1 MKRRTITRLIKFTHN
16 VLLLTFI
23 YYCVYRPINARVCAS
38 GVRTTHAKGDADCL
52 IVWEALQAAGLS
64 PTVVVGEDT
73 DLAVLLLY
81 HCKAEHDIYLTSGS
95 QTNPKVFSIKEGQD
109 KVGKYVCEHILF
121 AHTVSGCD
129 TVPQPFNISK
139 TLPIKRLEKGDRPFC
154 DAAQVFLDPN
164 SNSQDVV
171 TSGEK
176 AFVRMYGGKA
186 EDSLDLLRL
195 VRYNQKLM
203 KNKNK
208 AVQAR
213 DLPLTSATAG
223 FQSKRVYFQ
232 IQEWATLGQPGLNPE
247 DWGWE
252 ITVFCPS

>member
-1 MKRRTITRLIKFTHN
+1 MSVQVRVWLRRITFRFLVDWRIQRAPSEMMIPSLIRSSNMRLCRFVMKRRTITRLIKFTHN

-95 QTNPKVFSIKEGQD
+95 QTKPKVFSIKEGQD

-176 AFVRMYGGKA
+176 AFVRMYVG
-186 EDSLDLLRL
+186 RL
-195 VRYNQKLM
+195 KTHLIYCGLSGII
-203 KNKNK
+203 KN
-208 AVQAR
+208 
-213 DLPLTSATAG
+213 
-223 FQSKRVYFQ
+223 
-232 IQEWATLGQPGLNPE
+232 
-247 DWGWE
+247 
-252 ITVFCPS
+252 